1 MLSCFV
7 IRQIKYNASLNYTNL
22 VLVNGRTYL
31 QISLFFI
38 GNNGGSI
45 SIKSQNAR
53 LECKVPLY
61 SQLVRMY
68 SNQISK
74 IQFGVPFESQDY
86 YRGSFSLLAEPK
98 NLSPQEVEETRQ
110 IYTKGLEPVCCKKR
124 QKSPNQ
130 ETDLGSRG
138 PLEALIGAKLILN
151 D

>member
-53 LECKVPLY
+53 LELEVPLY

-74 IQFGVPFESQDY
+74 LSSLAYHLNRKIITEVVFIYSQSQKIS
-86 YRGSFSLLAEPK
+86 RH
-98 NLSPQEVEETRQ
+98 R
-110 IYTKGLEPVCCKKR
+110 R
-124 QKSPNQ
+124 QKKPEKGQ
-130 ETDLGSRG
+130 SRFAVRNG
-138 PLEALIGAKLILN
+138 KKVQTKKLIWAVVDLQRLKLVPN
-151 D
+151 

>member
-53 LECKVPLY
+53 LELEVPLY
-61 SQLVRMY
+61 SQLVRLY

-74 IQFGVPFESQDY
+74 LSSLAYHLNRKIITEVVLVYSQ
-86 YRGSFSLLAEPK
+86 SQKIS
-98 NLSPQEVEETRQ
+98 
-110 IYTKGLEPVCCKKR
+110 CHWR
-124 QKSPNQ
+124 QKKPDRFTQ
-130 ETDLGSRG
+130 KGQSRFAVRNG
-138 PLEALIGAKLILN
+138 KKIQTKKLIWAVGDLQRL
-151 D
+151 